1 MKREVKVGIFAV
13 LVLVAGWAVARFLQ
27 GSEIFST
34 ANKYYAHYEQ
44 VGGIQTASH
53 VVINGVQVG
62 TVTAVNLSANPADG
76 VDVELSVDKNY
87 AIPVDSKARIFNDG
101 LMGGKAVEIIYG
113 SSTEY
118 IPDDGK
124 IETLEATD
132 LMAIA
137 GEELTDLKSQIT
149 SVTEGL
155 VRTLDNLN
163 TILEQNT
170 EGITHIV
177 ANVDGVTGNI
187 NQILAEEKE
196 HLATALASLSE
207 FTQTLG
213 ENAEQVDAIVDN
225 MATFSQELADAELI
239 TSLEATIEQLNGVL
253 EAVQNKD
260 GSVGSLLYDKALYDN
275 LAASSENLATLLADL
290 KEHPTRY
297 VHFSLFGSDDEKA
310 AKKEAKAAKK
320 AEKKAEK
327 EAERADKKAD
337 KEEKRAEKR
346 ADKE

>member
-1 MKREVKVGIFAV
+1 MKREIKVGIFTVAV
-13 LVLVAGWAVARFLQ
+13 LLAGWAVARFLQ

-34 ANKYYAHYEQ
+34 NHKYYAHYEQ

-62 TVTAVNLSANPADG
+62 TVTAVNLSDNPSEG
-76 VDVELSVDKNY
+76 VDLELSVDKRY

-113 SSTEY
+113 SATEY
-118 IPDDGK
+118 IPEDGR

-155 VRTLDNLN
+155 VKTLDNLN
-163 TILEQNT
+163 ALLEQNT

-177 ANVDGVTGNI
+177 ANIDGVTGNI
-187 NQILAEEKE
+187 NEILAGEKANLE
-196 HLATALASLSE
+196 SALASLSE

-213 ENAEQVDAIVDN
+213 ENAAQVDTIVDN

-239 TSLEATIEQLNGVL
+239 TSLEATVEQLNGVL
-253 EAVQNKD
+253 AAVQNKE
-260 GSVGSLLYDKALYDN
+260 GSVGSLLYDKELYDN
-275 LAASSENLATLLADL
+275 LNQSSENLAALLADL

-297 VHFSLFGSDDEKA
+297 VHFSLFGSDDDKA

-320 AEKKAEK
+320 AEKKAAK
-327 EAERADKKAD
+327 AAKKA
-337 KEEKRAEKR
+337 KEE
-346 ADKE
+346 

>member
-34 ANKYYAHYEQ
+34 AHKYYAHYEQ

-76 VDVELSVDKNY
+76 VDVELSVDKHY
-87 AIPVDSKARIFNDG
+87 AIPVDSKARIFNNG

-113 SSTEY
+113 SAAEY
-118 IPDDGK
+118 IPNEGN
-124 IETLEATD
+124 IATLEAVD
-132 LMAIA
+132 LMAVA

-155 VRTLDNLN
+155 VKTLDNLN
-163 TILEQNT
+163 TLLEQNT

-187 NQILAEEKE
+187 NQILTKEKE
-196 HLATALASLSE
+196 HLETALASLSE

-213 ENAEQVDAIVDN
+213 DNAEQVDAIVDN
-225 MATFSQELADAELI
+225 MAAFSQELADAELI
-239 TSLEATIEQLNGVL
+239 ASLEATVEQLNGVL
-253 EAVQNKD
+253 AAVQNKE
-260 GSVGSLLYDKALYDN
+260 GSVGSLLYDKTLYDN

-290 KEHPTRY
+290 QQHPTRY

-320 AEKKAEK
+320 AERKAEK
-327 EAERADKKAD
+327 EEKRADKAAEKANKKAD
-337 KEEKRAEKR
+337 KE
-346 ADKE
+346 